1 MLGLRTATPAAT
13 VDNLPPVRGEASRR
27 QSRALPREE
36 GTGHVSVHYSSVKAD
51 WRTPP
56 ALFQTFSALAGG
68 FTLDAAA
75 DADNHLCH
83 AWFGPGS
90 SLYADALTCTWGR
103 GRAWLNPPYGRD
115 LPAFV
120 AKAVEQVSLTPG
132 LEVWMLVPARTDTRW
147 WQLAITRTTQVW
159 FLAGRVKFVG
169 ATAGAPFPSAVLRLH
184 VTGGNP
190 SVTWGF
196 RA

>member
-1 MLGLRTATPAAT
+1 M
-13 VDNLPPVRGEASRR
+13 
-27 QSRALPREE
+27 
-36 GTGHVSVHYSSVKAD
+36 SVHYSSAKAD

-56 ALFQTFSALAGG
+56 ALFQAFSALAGG

-75 DADNHLCH
+75 DEDNHLCP
-83 AWFGPGS
+83 AWMGPGS
-90 SLYADALTCTWGR
+90 RRPDALRCVWAP
-103 GRAWLNPPYGRD
+103 GRAWLNPPYGRA

-120 AKAVEQVSLTPG
+120 GKAVEQVTATPG

-169 ATAGAPFPSAVLRLH
+169 ASAGAPFPSAVLRLH

-196 RA
+196 RV